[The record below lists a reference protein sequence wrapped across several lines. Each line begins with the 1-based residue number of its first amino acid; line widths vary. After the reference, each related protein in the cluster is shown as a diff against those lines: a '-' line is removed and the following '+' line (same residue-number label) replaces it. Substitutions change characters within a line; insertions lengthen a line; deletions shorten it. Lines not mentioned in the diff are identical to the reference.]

1 MSKSDVFS
9 GQCTGKHKS
18 EKTLNLVFLMLDETQ
33 GIAFVKFFPII
44 NYVAMLK
51 VSHLERKHTLRAS
64 YISVTIKNTSRGN
77 TDLFHVIS

>member
-9 GQCTGKHKS
+9 GQCTGKRKS
-18 EKTLNLVFLMLDETQ
+18 EKTLNLVFFMLDETQ

-51 VSHLERKHTLRAS
+51 SIPS
-64 YISVTIKNTSRGN
+64 
-77 TDLFHVIS
+77 